1 MLKTIQPAI
10 FNDLAQE
17 AVSLCRA
24 SLLNAADALGAKSAF
39 DGQLFLVRHLL
50 ILRDI
55 ARNVDLAQKDE
66 PRAGGTADAYT
77 MTGAYFLVYTNHLGE
92 SALMG
97 HHHRHPIFHAVAHID
112 APARRALHIPPRCPC
127 RTPLGR
133 KARTCLLLFPWSHA
147 HPMSTIGHRPRP
159 KARLRDRHLHRIR
172 AALRTPARIHR
183 PPSLSRRSCRARRR
197 VPHCVRT

>member
-1 MLKTIQPAI
+1 MQTTTQPTI

-24 SLLNAADALGAKSAF
+24 SLLNAADALGTKSAI

-77 MTGAYFLVYTNHLGE
+77 VTGGYILFFAIHLGV
-92 SALMG
+92 LMG
-97 HHHRHPIFHAVAHID
+97 
-112 APARRALHIPPRCPC
+112 
-127 RTPLGR
+127 
-133 KARTCLLLFPWSHA
+133 
-147 HPMSTIGHRPRP
+147 
-159 KARLRDRHLHRIR
+159 
-172 AALRTPARIHR
+172 
-183 PPSLSRRSCRARRR
+183 PS
-197 VPHCVRT
+197 